1 LAKLLPYTIVAFD
14 RKEPSIMAQMLSLVV
29 LAFAVSLDSFTVG
42 FTYGLRKMQIP
53 LKSILIIATCSAVSL
68 LIASGVGHV
77 LSRILSP
84 NITDKIG
91 GFILILLGAWVLYQ
105 FFRPEKNKE
114 LVLIEKTI
122 VNFEIKS
129 LGIVINILRKPMSA
143 DFDLSG
149 TITGIEAFM
158 LGLALSL
165 DAFGAGVGAA
175 MLGFSPVYLAVA
187 VAIMSSLFVWMGIK
201 SGTFFSKSDW
211 VQKFTCIPG
220 ILLIIIGVWKI

>member
-1 LAKLLPYTIVAFD
+1 MTQLISLLI
-14 RKEPSIMAQMLSLVV
+14 
-29 LAFAVSLDSFTVG
+29 LAFAVSLDSFSVG

-53 LKSILIIATCSAVSL
+53 FKSILIIATCSAISL

-77 LSRILSP
+77 LGKILSP
-84 NITDKIG
+84 NITDQIG

-114 LVLIEKTI
+114 LVSIEKTI

-175 MLGFSPVYLAVA
+175 MLGFSPIYLAVA
-187 VAIMSSLFVWMGIK
+187 VALMSSLFVWMGIK
-201 SGTFFSKSDW
+201 SGSLLSKSDW
-211 VQKFTCIPG
+211 IQKFTFIPG
-220 ILLIIIGVWKI
+220 VLLIIIGVWKI